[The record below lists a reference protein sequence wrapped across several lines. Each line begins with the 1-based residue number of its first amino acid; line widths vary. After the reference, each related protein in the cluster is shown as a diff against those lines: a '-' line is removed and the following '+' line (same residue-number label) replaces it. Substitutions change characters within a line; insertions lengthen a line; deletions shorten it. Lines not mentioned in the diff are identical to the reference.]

1 MSVDKTIEELSYTLA
16 QLGTLVGHINS
27 QIGQLASRINLTLDT
42 FDQSIAGI
50 ALDANLM
57 STHVAHTVSQVN
69 ILLRAGVPF
78 TVYIKV
84 PNGWLFYLLFL
95 TIIAVF
101 VLLSVVL
108 LLSMITRCNEVFRLI
123 KQSRTSGQLTISVLF
138 PMPNQLLSFD
148 ITARCH

>member
-27 QIGQLASRINLTLDT
+27 QIGQLASRSLNNPV
-42 FDQSIAGI
+42 Q
-50 ALDANLM
+50 
-57 STHVAHTVSQVN
+57 
-69 ILLRAGVPF
+69 RAGVPF

-123 KQSRTSGQLTISVLF
+123 KQSRTSGQLTISLLF
-138 PMPNQLLSFD
+138 PTPNQLLSFD
-148 ITARCH
+148 IIARCH